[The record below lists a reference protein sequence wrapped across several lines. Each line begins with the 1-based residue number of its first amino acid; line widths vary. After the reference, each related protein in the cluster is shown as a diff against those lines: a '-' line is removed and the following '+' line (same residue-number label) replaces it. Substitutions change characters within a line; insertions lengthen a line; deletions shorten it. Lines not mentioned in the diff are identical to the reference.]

1 MSPLAYEIVAA
12 LSFLGTH
19 FVLSHPLRAS
29 LVKAIGEPAFL
40 GVYSLVAFATL
51 GWLAFA
57 YRAVPAEA
65 PYWAVGDGLWI
76 AGTIITY
83 VASVLFVGSL
93 LGNPALPNPTG
104 RAAPVPEPRGVFSV
118 TRHPMMWGFALWG
131 VAHILVMP
139 TSSNVVLAGTI
150 IVLALAGAAL
160 QDRKKAQLQ
169 PETWRA
175 WEARTSY
182 WPLAAVAAGRTKFT
196 PAGVVPILGGIA
208 LWLGATW
215 AHQPLA
221 GFAAGVWRWL

>member
-1 MSPLAYEIVAA
+1 MSPLCWEIAAA

-19 FVLSHPLRAS
+19 FLLSHPLRAPI
-29 LVKAIGEPAFL
+29 VKAVGEAAFL
-40 GVYSLVAFATL
+40 GLYSLVAFATL

-57 YRAVPAEA
+57 FHAVPAEA

-76 AGTIITY
+76 TGTVLTY
-83 VASVLFVGSL
+83 FASVLFVGSL

-104 RAAPVPEPRGVFSV
+104 RAAPPPEPRGVFSV

-131 VAHILVMP
+131 VAHILVFP
-139 TSSNVVLAGTI
+139 TPANIVLAKTIVVLAL
-150 IVLALAGAAL
+150 VGAFL
-160 QDRKKAQLQ
+160 QDKKKKRLQ
-169 PETWRA
+169 PETWPA
-175 WEARTSY
+175 WEAKTSY
-182 WPLAAVAAGRTKFT
+182 WPLAAILAGRVKFT

-221 GFAAGVWRWL
+221 GFGAGIWRWL

>member
-1 MSPLAYEIVAA
+1 MSPLCWEIVAA

-19 FVLSHPLRAS
+19 FALSHPLRAS
-29 LVKAIGEPAFL
+29 IVSRIGERAFL
-40 GVYSLVAFATL
+40 GLYSLVAFATL

-57 YRAVPAEA
+57 FRAVPPEA
-65 PYWAVGDGLWI
+65 PYWEVGDGLWI
-76 AGTIITY
+76 TATLLTY

-104 RAAPVPEPRGVFSV
+104 RATPVPEPRGVFSV

-131 VAHILVMP
+131 VAHILVSP
-139 TSSNVVLAGTI
+139 TPANIVLAKTIVVLAL
-150 IVLALAGAAL
+150 VGAFL
-160 QDRKKAQLQ
+160 QDKKKERLQ
-169 PETWRA
+169 PETWPA

-182 WPLAAVAAGRTKFT
+182 WPLAAILAGRVKFT

-208 LWLGATW
+208 LWLGASW
-215 AHQPLA
+215 AHLPLA